1 MACGKAAVA
10 IVALLCSACSVRS
23 NLPRGPAAHA
33 LFSSTESG
41 EANDTYLIGPLDT
54 VSVAVFQ
61 EPDLSA
67 QNAQVDAEGDV
78 LLPLVGSVHAAG
90 KSPPELASLYT
101 AKLKRYLK
109 SPRVTVTVNSITQK
123 VAVEGSV
130 HHPGLYEVRGRSSL
144 LEALAM
150 AQSPTR
156 VAALDEVIIF
166 RQSNGARTGAVFDVR
181 RIRAGLDPDPLIRG
195 GDRIVV
201 GYSWLKGAWRDF
213 LSTTPMLNAFARF

>member
-1 MACGKAAVA
+1 MAWGKVTVVVA
-10 IVALLCSACSVRS
+10 GTLCSACATHST
-23 NLPRGPAAHA
+23 LPRGAQAQA
-33 LFSSTESG
+33 LFPSTES
-41 EANDTYLIGPLDT
+41 ADADDSYMIGPLDT

-67 QNAQVDAEGDV
+67 QNAQVDAAGDV
-78 LLPLVGSVHAAG
+78 LLPLIGSVHAAG
-90 KSPPELASLYT
+90 KSPPELAALYT
-101 AKLKRYLK
+101 EKLQRYVK
-109 SPRVTVTVNSITQK
+109 KPRVTVTVNSITQK

-130 HHPGLYEVRGRSSL
+130 QQPGLYEVRGRSSL

-156 VAALDEVIIF
+156 VAALNEVVVF
-166 RQSNGARTGAVFDVR
+166 RQMNGQRAGAVFDVR
-181 RIRAGLDPDPLIRG
+181 RIRAGLDPDPIIRG

-213 LSTTPMLNAFARF
+213 LSATPMVNAFTRF